1 MNRFQ
6 APEAR
11 RIIADLGLPKGSRGY
26 GRKKRSRLPSFPDD
40 LLEQLHRFV
49 DRSTIWEDTPVRP
62 AGTTASPI
70 RRRGTF
76 FEALCCQAPVSSD
89 TALAAAE

>member
-26 GRKKRSRLPSFPDD
+26 GRKEAVETPELPG
-40 LLEQLHRFV
+40 
-49 DRSTIWEDTPVRP
+49 RP
-62 AGTTASPI
+62 
-70 RRRGTF
+70 
-76 FEALCCQAPVSSD
+76 L
-89 TALAAAE
+89 